1 MEISQFHFHSF
12 GKVAANKPR
21 GSNYAEVAAVETF
34 SMMAGELTDNVET
47 IDTGGQDS
55 LGKNYVGKVTTKPTL
70 TCRWL
75 PMSNSNRVTPPDV
88 RRNEEVLIYRFADTE
103 YYFWTTLSNNTIRKL
118 ETMALWFS
126 GTPVEGE
133 GEDKTR
139 TADNGYFFE
148 LSTHEKH
155 VIFSTS
161 DKNGE
166 VCRYYL
172 QFDMNSGN
180 FTVKDNLG
188 QEVEFD
194 SPGGKINVKSENE
207 VNVTTKKHT
216 TNCEEHVI
224 NTKKSTINTET
235 FEVNASASVKFNTP
249 IVEMSKDLK
258 VSGASLFLK
267 LANFTTGIGGGGSG
281 DTTASLSFKGNVDQI
296 GTWNTRGAFAIIGNL
311 NVTGTGAFSGN
322 VSAPNIR

>member
-21 GSNYAEVAAVETF
+21 NSNYIEAAAVETF
-34 SMMAGELTDNVET
+34 SMMGGEMTDNVEKIET
-47 IDTGGQDS
+47 SGQDS
-55 LGKNYVGKVTTKPTL
+55 IGKNYVGSVTTKPTL

-75 PMSNSNRVTPPDV
+75 PMSNSNQVTAPDV
-88 RRNEEVLIYRFADTE
+88 RRNEEVIIYRFADTE
-103 YYFWTTLSNNTIRKL
+103 YYFWTTFSNNVIRKL

-133 GEDKTR
+133 GEDKKR

-166 VCRYYL
+166 VCRYYM
-172 QFDMNSGN
+172 QFDPGRGN

-188 QEVEFD
+188 QEIEFD
-194 SPGGKINVKSENE
+194 SVAGKINVVSENE
-207 VNVTTKKHT
+207 VNVTTKKYT
-216 TNCEEHVI
+216 VNCDEHII
-224 NTKKSTINTET
+224 NTKKQTINTDT
-235 FEVNASASVKFNTP
+235 MEVNASASVKFNTP
-249 IVEMSKDLK
+249 IVEMSKNLK
-258 VSGASLFLK
+258 VGGASLLVGF
-267 LANFTTGIGGGGSG
+267 ANFTAGIGGGGSG
-281 DTTASLSFKGNVDQI
+281 DTSASLSFKGNVDQI
-296 GTWNTRGAFAIIGNL
+296 GSWNTRGSFAIIGNL
-311 NVTGTGAFSGN
+311 SVNGTGNFTGN
-322 VSAPNIR
+322 VSAPNV